1 MSGGGLDLAY
11 EYTKRIGQVTKLEE
25 KFKSY
30 YCTQLLIPIP
40 ETKDF
45 QDIRVVPGD
54 SVVFVNNGGELR
66 GGLVYQI
73 YKFYVYDGY
82 TARAFLIW
90 DTLKKKFTLKL
101 PYQVSKF
108 TP

>member
-11 EYTKRIGQVTKLEE
+11 EYTKRIGQVNRLEE

-30 YCTQLLIPIP
+30 YCTQSLIPIS
-40 ETKDF
+40 ETRDF

-54 SVVFVNNGGELR
+54 SVVFVNGGGLR

-82 TARAFLIW
+82 SSRAFLIW
-90 DTLKKKFTLKL
+90 DILKKKFTLKL
-101 PYQVSKF
+101 PYEVSKL
-108 TP
+108 TL